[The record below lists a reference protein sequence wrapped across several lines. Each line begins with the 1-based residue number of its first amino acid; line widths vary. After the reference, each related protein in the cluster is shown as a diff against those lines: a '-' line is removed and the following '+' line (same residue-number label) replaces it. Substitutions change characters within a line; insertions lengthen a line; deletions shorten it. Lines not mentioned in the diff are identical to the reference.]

1 MALPMRSASDLLCFT
16 YLEIDT
22 SKKNSVEIQPIT
34 YLKIVD
40 TKPDV
45 CELHAAHGKR
55 VAKPEGKN
63 ES

>member
-22 SKKNSVEIQPIT
+22 SKQNSTEIQPIT
-34 YLKIVD
+34 YPKIVD

-45 CELHAAHGKR
+45 CNLHSAHGKK
-55 VAKPEGKN
+55 VAKPEEKN

>member
-22 SKKNSVEIQPIT
+22 SKKNSAGIQPIT

-55 VAKPEGKN
+55 VAKPEEKY